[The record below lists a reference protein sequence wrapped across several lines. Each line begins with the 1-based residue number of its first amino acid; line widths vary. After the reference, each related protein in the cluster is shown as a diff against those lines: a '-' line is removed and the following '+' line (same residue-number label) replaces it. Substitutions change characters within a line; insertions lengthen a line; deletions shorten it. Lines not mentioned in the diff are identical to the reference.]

1 MGGSS
6 SGDDFDVD
14 GDVEGNQIGDKF
26 RTVSKQEIQNFKV
39 FLKSL
44 KTCKSMLQRDMMEDE
59 TAIIIDMESETYS
72 DSGLSASNSMYHIIW
87 SISYDSMISVI

>member
-26 RTVSKQEIQNFKV
+26 RNVLNYKIQCFKS
-39 FLKSL
+39 FLKIRS
-44 KTCKSMLQRDMMEDE
+44 
-59 TAIIIDMESETYS
+59 
-72 DSGLSASNSMYHIIW
+72 
-87 SISYDSMISVI
+87 

>member
-26 RTVSKQEIQNFKV
+26 RKVLSHKIQTLSFFVISELNL
-39 FLKSL
+39 LK
-44 KTCKSMLQRDMMEDE
+44 
-59 TAIIIDMESETYS
+59 Y
-72 DSGLSASNSMYHIIW
+72 ASTR
-87 SISYDSMISVI
+87 YDGR

>member
-26 RTVSKQEIQNFKV
+26 RKVLSNKIQTLSFFEN
-39 FLKSL
+39 
-44 KTCKSMLQRDMMEDE
+44 
-59 TAIIIDMESETYS
+59 SE
-72 DSGLSASNSMYHIIW
+72 LNS
-87 SISYDSMISVI
+87 